1 VPGSITAT
9 PKVPLLRPE
18 APDVLGYR
26 KSAVA
31 LTAVVLPLLLLGCS
45 SSSSSTRPGDEETAA
60 AGRNWIVV
68 DGGTPTP
75 SPTDPVGKASPTPST
90 TLPPL
95 PTISPWPSG
104 TPSSTCTPIQRIKKI
119 DGLEVTPAST
129 SAVVTWYHP
138 GGANIVD
145 YRVTAINQNLITGA
159 QKEVGWT
166 RSAPATCGDVS
177 ATVTG
182 LDPQTP
188 YTFVVDVV
196 LKRDNFSLEG
206 VYTQTIARSGVIST
220 T

>member
-1 VPGSITAT
+1 M
-9 PKVPLLRPE
+9 
-18 APDVLGYR
+18 LGYR
-26 KSAVA
+26 KYAVA
-31 LTAVVLPLLLLGCS
+31 LTAVALPLLLVGC
-45 SSSSSTRPGDEETAA
+45 SSSSSTRPGEEETAG
-60 AGRNWIVV
+60 AGRDWIVV
-68 DGGTPTP
+68 EEGDPTP

-95 PTISPWPSG
+95 PTGGASPTA
-104 TPSSTCTPIQRIKKI
+104 TPGSTCTPMQRIKTI
-119 DGLEVTPAST
+119 DGLAVTPAST

-138 GGANIVD
+138 GGGNIVD
-145 YRVTAINQNLITGA
+145 YRVTAINQDLVTGA

-166 RSAPATCGDVS
+166 RSAPAECGDVS

-196 LKRDNFSLEG
+196 LTRDNFSLEG
-206 VYTQTIARSGVIST
+206 VYTRTIARSGVIST

>member
-1 VPGSITAT
+1 VRGSITART
-9 PKVPLLRPE
+9 KVPLPRPE

-26 KSAVA
+26 KYAVA
-31 LTAVVLPLLLLGCS
+31 LTAVALPLLLVGC
-45 SSSSSTRPGDEETAA
+45 SSSSSTRPGEEETDG
-60 AGRNWIVV
+60 AGRDWIVV
-68 DGGTPTP
+68 EEGDPTP

-95 PTISPWPSG
+95 PTGGASPTAAPG
-104 TPSSTCTPIQRIKKI
+104 STCTPMQRIKTI
-119 DGLEVTPAST
+119 DGLAVTPAST

-138 GGANIVD
+138 GGGNIVD
-145 YRVTAINQNLITGA
+145 YRVTAINQDLVTGA

-166 RSAPATCGDVS
+166 RSAPAECGDVS

-196 LKRDNFSLEG
+196 LTRDNFSLEG
-206 VYTQTIARSGVIST
+206 VYTRTIARSGVIST